1 MEKQKAVMRMVSV
14 GGGGQGPRQARME
27 EAEEEASVVL
37 DISSNGLVQT
47 QQ

>member
-14 GGGGQGPRQARME
+14 GGGGQGYRQARMD

-37 DISSNGLVQT
+37 DISSSRLVQT